1 MSKKTDPCQ
10 KFACE
15 LQVCLQKNNYQ
26 ESKCQEAIKRLVKCC
41 QTWKEES
48 FKVCSGID
56 YENHKQS
63 DKENDDES
71 GERII
76 PEKETK

>member
-26 ESKCQEAIKRLVKCC
+26 ESKCQEAIQRLVKCC
-41 QTWKEES
+41 QIWKEES

-56 YENHKQS
+56 YEDHKTS
-63 DKENDDES
+63 DKQNDD
-71 GERII
+71 
-76 PEKETK
+76 

>member
-1 MSKKTDPCQ
+1 MSEKTDPCQ

-41 QTWKEES
+41 QAWKEES

-63 DKENDDES
+63 DKKNDDES
-71 GERII
+71 DQRIFV
-76 PEKETK
+76 EKEPK